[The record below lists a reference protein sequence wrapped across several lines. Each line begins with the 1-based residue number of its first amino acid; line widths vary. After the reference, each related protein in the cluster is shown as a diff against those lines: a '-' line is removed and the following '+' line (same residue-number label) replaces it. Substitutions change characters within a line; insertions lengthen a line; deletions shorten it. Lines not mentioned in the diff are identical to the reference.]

1 MAEDL
6 CRKSAIIETYVM
18 DSRIGE
24 DYDIQEGT
32 SLGRARFWGLQLLE
46 KLCWVWLVKQRASTQ
61 VEG

>member
-24 DYDIQEGT
+24 NCSLQEGS
-32 SLGRARFWGLQLLE
+32 SLGATRNLRLKE
-46 KLCWVWLVKQRASTQ
+46 KGG
-61 VEG
+61 VELKAKVMLPV